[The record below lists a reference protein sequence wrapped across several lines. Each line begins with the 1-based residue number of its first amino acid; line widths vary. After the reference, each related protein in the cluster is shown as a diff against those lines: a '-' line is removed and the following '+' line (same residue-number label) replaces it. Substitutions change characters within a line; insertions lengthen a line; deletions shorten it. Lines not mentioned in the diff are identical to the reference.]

1 MNERASL
8 LVIVNHAAAR
18 AREAW
23 PRVREALAGGVVRF
37 DGHESVRPGE
47 TEERTRAALGEGYT
61 TVAVVGGDGTL
72 SAAASGYFEPCAGLS
87 ESRDELVE
95 TRDGL
100 VDMRDG
106 IAESRDGVRESGGPR
121 AVNPAAALAVL
132 PAGTGDDFARGLAG
146 GRREPLEAW
155 LARLVKHCRRTAGD
169 ISDET
174 GNSVSDETGGSIH
187 SDAGF
192 HSDAGVHSEETGVG
206 FPSDKSAVEGAAGF
220 QRPATTRDV
229 DVLLG
234 SADAGARRFVCLNA
248 ATLGIGAEVA
258 WRVASQGT
266 SVRRLSGEARFAWA
280 AVQSLAAWRNR
291 GVRVSVDGRVWAECE
306 TNLIAVVNGAYA
318 GGGMNF
324 SPAARVDD
332 RLLDVLTVCG
342 ISRAGLV
349 RELAR
354 IHGGGHLSNPQVRL
368 TRGTHVRI
376 ETADGADSL
385 GVEADGDVR
394 GRTPVE
400 FRVLP
405 AALRVVF

>member
-23 PRVREALAGGVVRF
+23 PRVRAALARGGVPF

-47 TEERTRAALGEGYT
+47 TEERTRAALVEGYT

-87 ESRDELVE
+87 DS
-95 TRDGL
+95 
-100 VDMRDG
+100 RDG
-106 IAESRDGVRESGGPR
+106 IVESRDGVRESGGPR
-121 AVNPAAALAVL
+121 AVNPSAALAVL

-146 GRREPLEAW
+146 GRRESLEAW
-155 LARLVKHCRRTAGD
+155 LARLVKHCRRDDAD
-169 ISDET
+169 VLDET
-174 GNSVSDETGGSIH
+174 GNRVSDET
-187 SDAGF
+187 DAIF
-192 HSDAGVHSEETGVG
+192 HSDTVFHSDEGFHSEETGVG
-206 FPSDKSAVEGAAGF
+206 FSSDRSAVEGAAEF
-220 QRPATTRDV
+220 RRAAATTRGV

-234 SADAGARRFVCLNA
+234 SADGGARRFVCLNA

-258 WRVASQGT
+258 WRVGSQGT
-266 SVRRLSGEARFAWA
+266 NVRRLSGEARFAWA

-291 GVRVSVDGRVWAECE
+291 GVRVSLDGCVWAECE

-342 ISRAGLV
+342 ISRAGIV

-354 IHGGGHLSNPQVRL
+354 IHSGGHLANPKVRL

-376 ETADGADSL
+376 EMLDGANSL